1 MHNLCKND
9 VINDMCVCVCVELL
23 IDKSGLSYIYY
34 NVINA
39 H

>member
-9 VINDMCVCVCVELL
+9 VTNDMCVCVELL